1 MILTI
6 LAICCAI
13 LALSLFCVAAGIT
26 PEDAARL
33 TVQGATFLPCYLRAV
48 IAELRPDPPS
58 DAPPKLTFNVGGA
71 GHTFT
76 HNGDRYVYR
85 GVSVTTDPTTEP
97 TRQPP
102 PKSPES

>member
-33 TVQGATFLPCYLRAV
+33 TVQGATFLPCYLRALAGELMPES
-48 IAELRPDPPS
+48 AEPAPPAEPGVFIHNGQLYRYDGVS
-58 DAPPKLTFNVGGA
+58 VMREPTTQPTRQAPPK
-71 GHTFT
+71 
-76 HNGDRYVYR
+76 R
-85 GVSVTTDPTTEP
+85 P
-97 TRQPP
+97 
-102 PKSPES
+102 